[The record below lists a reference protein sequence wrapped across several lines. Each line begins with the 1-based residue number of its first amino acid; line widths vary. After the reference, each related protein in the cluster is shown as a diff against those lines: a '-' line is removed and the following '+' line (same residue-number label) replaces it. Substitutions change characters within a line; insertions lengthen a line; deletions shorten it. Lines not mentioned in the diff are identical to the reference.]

1 MFVTAVPVGREISR
15 ILSRLCVYT
24 KIRAGKYFTRAGRK
38 FPKLLDTWR
47 FCHVKIFSGNSVLLR
62 RYARPQ
68 LNFLFILFRVK
79 GEGGKANIAIN
90 YDLFRYRAEEQI
102 DWFSVMILMKEI
114 KLWKIDEIV

>member
-1 MFVTAVPVGREISR
+1 M
-15 ILSRLCVYT
+15 RLHENTGWQIFHACRT
-24 KIRAGKYFTRAGRK
+24 KIPEIVRHVALLPRENIFWK
-38 FPKLLDTWR
+38 F
-47 FCHVKIFSGNSVLLR
+47 SVLLR

-102 DWFSVMILMKEI
+102 DWFSVMILIKEI